1 MLSPYEADNLEF
13 TTYISTEPPKY
24 VKLHVIAESNPNLR
38 EMTEQ
43 SSLCLLPT
51 KHAISPTFFVS
62 GDRRQFEGNLRRPE
76 RRSNIVF
83 EAIYQVSE
91 PW

>member
-1 MLSPYEADNLEF
+1 MELVKNICKYWKSQNIEAA
-13 TTYISTEPPKY
+13 I
-24 VKLHVIAESNPNLR
+24 
-38 EMTEQ
+38 
-43 SSLCLLPT
+43 